1 MATPNSNS
9 TPPVLADHLVNPSN
23 PLFLHSNEN
32 PSLVLVMPLLT
43 EHNFHVWSQNMLTT
57 LESKNKEQFIDGS
70 LPSPP
75 ASDPFRSTWQHCN
88 KTVMSW
94 LIRSITPSIAQSV
107 LYMDDVVEIWKD
119 LCERFSHGDKFRIS
133 DLQASVHECKQ
144 GDSTVSQ
151 YYTHLKTLWKQL
163 EQYRSVLIFSC
174 DNPCSCCIL
183 LKIKKKREDDCVIKF
198 LRGLNEEYSQ
208 VRSNILMMDPM
219 PSITKTFSLIQQ
231 HEREIGG
238 TSLLSPPTNSTTFAT
253 LTNASTK
260 PSSFERA
267 GSSNNRGGGSSNNRG
282 GGCFGTGNGRGNRF
296 CAKCKK
302 TNHTI
307 DSCFEIYGYPVG
319 YRNKDKSNSTSKAF
333 ANLTTTDS
341 DTASRFATPE
351 GSSNQTQFTLSK
363 EQYHAFLALI
373 QHNKDVPHSMN
384 HVQQNPKNSSPGTP
398 FSSSLWVLDTGA
410 TDHICLSQHL
420 FDSLNPIKPI
430 PISLPNQTTILAKF
444 SSIVRLGDLVFP
456 NTFYVPHFA
465 MHLISIPR
473 FTSSDC
479 LILFSDTNCHIV
491 LKSTSKTIGVA
502 KKKQGLFYL
511 LDSIEHDLTASTL
524 VDIHPFFNQCFSII
538 NNNVHDTF
546 HFTWTHLLKTKSEVK
561 VILPSFISLIEKQ
574 FDVHLKRLCSDN
586 GKEFYL
592 HDFFQTQG
600 ILHETSCVERPQQ
613 NGIVERKHQH
623 ILNVCHALLFQAK
636 LPKKKLVICC

>member
-32 PSLVLVMPLLT
+32 PSLVLVTPLLT
-43 EHNFHVWSQNMLTT
+43 EHNFHAWSRNMLTA

-75 ASDPFRSTWQHCN
+75 TSDPLRNTWRRCN

-94 LIRSITPSIAQSV
+94 LIRSMTPSISQSV
-107 LYMDDVVEIWKD
+107 LYMDTAAEIWKD

-133 DLQASVHECKQ
+133 DLQAFVHECKQ

-163 EQYRSVLIFSC
+163 KQYRSVLICSC
-174 DNPCSCCIL
+174 DNPCSCGIL
-183 LKIKKKREDDCVIKF
+183 LKIKKEREDDCVIKF

-208 VRSNILMMDPM
+208 VHSNILMMDPM

-238 TSLLSPPTNSTTFAT
+238 TSLLSPSTDSTSFVA
-253 LTNASTK
+253 LTDASMK
-260 PSSFERA
+260 PSSFERG

-282 GGCFGTGNGRGNRF
+282 GGHFGRGNGRGNHF

-302 TNHTI
+302 TNHII

-319 YRNKDKSNSTSKAF
+319 YRNRDKSNFTSKAF
-333 ANLTTTDS
+333 ANLTKVDS
-341 DTASRFATPE
+341 DTASRFATSE
-351 GSSNQTQFTLSK
+351 ES
-363 EQYHAFLALI
+363 
-373 QHNKDVPHSMN
+373 
-384 HVQQNPKNSSPGTP
+384 TP
-398 FSSSLWVLDTGA
+398 FSSSLWVLDSGA
-410 TDHICLSQHL
+410 IDHICPSQHL
-420 FDSLNPIKPI
+420 FDSLNPIKPVS
-430 PISLPNQTTILAKF
+430 ISLPNHTTVLEKF
-444 SSIVRLGDLVFP
+444 SGIVRLGDLVLP

-473 FTSSDC
+473 LTSSDC
-479 LILFSDTNCHIV
+479 LILFCDTNCHIV
-491 LKSTSKTIGVA
+491 QKSTSKTIGVA

-511 LDSIEHDLTASTL
+511 LNSVEHDLTASTL
-524 VDIHPFFNQCFSII
+524 LDIHPFFNQCFSTI
-538 NNNVHDTF
+538 NNTVHDTLYKNAINNSTLNDSMLWHSKLGHVPNKVMQQICSQYSAIPF
-546 HFTWTHLLKTKSEVK
+546 HKFEVCDVCHYSK
-561 VILPSFISLIEKQ
+561 QKNLSFSNSHTTSSRFFELIHV
-574 FDVHLKRLCSDN
+574 DIW
-586 GKEFYL
+586 G
-592 HDFFQTQG
+592 
-600 ILHETSCVERPQQ
+600 P
-613 NGIVERKHQH
+613 
-623 ILNVCHALLFQAK
+623 LNVSSF
-636 LPKKKLVICC
+636 